1 MRDDFKIAAT
11 IAGLLA
17 IIILFVTQGSNIGFD
32 SDFTTDFISIVPG
45 ISVFIVGAI
54 MIALIPS
61 PLFILAGFSAMG
73 VGMAIIVDELNT
85 ASVLIPQILT
95 PNFTLNDLKIISILF
110 FILIGAV
117 AASLSR
123 D

>member
-1 MRDDFKIAAT
+1 MRDDFKIAA
-11 IAGLLA
+11 IIVGLLA
-17 IIILFVTQGSNIGFD
+17 IVILFTTQGSDLGFD
-32 SDFTTDFISIVPG
+32 SDFTNDFISLVPG
-45 ISVFIVGAI
+45 IAVFVVGAI

-73 VGMAIIVDELNT
+73 VGMAILVDELNT
-85 ASVLIPQILT
+85 AAVLIPEIVT
-95 PNFTLNDLKIISILF
+95 TDFTLNDLKIVSILF
-110 FILIGAV
+110 FVLLGAI